1 MSKNLTLDEVKKHK
15 DEKSVWIIIH
25 NDVYDVTKFLEEHPG
40 GADSLLEVAGKDGT
54 QAFEDVGH
62 SDDARELLKK
72 YKIGTLPPGE
82 RCKIITDCC
91 KPRAARSS
99 SSRNSSE
106 KSWRTYD
113 GSPASS
119 RRMPCKSEYKPP
131 ASPRVD
137 RRISTIV
144 VPRERCGRSPPC
156 PPPRSSKLKW
166 AVVALAGALLIGIVL
181 KKYLN

>member
-82 RCKIITDCC
+82 RCKIITDC
-91 KPRAARSS
+91 
-99 SSRNSSE
+99 
-106 KSWRTYD
+106 
-113 GSPASS
+113 
-119 RRMPCKSEYKPP
+119 
-131 ASPRVD
+131 
-137 RRISTIV
+137 
-144 VPRERCGRSPPC
+144 
-156 PPPRSSKLKW
+156 SKLKW